1 MYILYHIYHIV
12 QKIILKNQIIF
23 PDETYEK
30 IKENMKR
37 RIKRFNNI
45 IKNAHIKKFSNNLN
59 DLFINANFILKY
71 FDEIR
76 PCISYNKDILQHI
89 KKLNRDLTE
98 DEREIYDSYIVS
110 SQSVITF
117 VYELL
122 KNNQNNLAE
131 LIIEYIFNTHLR
143 EHNNE
148 FISEILKIATLD
160 IYSKYFQDVMQLF
173 IKEMQK
179 IKIKYMKYKNKYY
192 KLKSRITTL

>member
-1 MYILYHIYHIV
+1 
-12 QKIILKNQIIF
+12 
-23 PDETYEK
+23 
-30 IKENMKR
+30 
-37 RIKRFNNI
+37 
-45 IKNAHIKKFSNNLN
+45 
-59 DLFINANFILKY
+59 
-71 FDEIR
+71 
-76 PCISYNKDILQHI
+76 
-89 KKLNRDLTE
+89 
-98 DEREIYDSYIVS
+98 
-110 SQSVITF
+110 
-117 VYELL
+117 
-122 KNNQNNLAE
+122 